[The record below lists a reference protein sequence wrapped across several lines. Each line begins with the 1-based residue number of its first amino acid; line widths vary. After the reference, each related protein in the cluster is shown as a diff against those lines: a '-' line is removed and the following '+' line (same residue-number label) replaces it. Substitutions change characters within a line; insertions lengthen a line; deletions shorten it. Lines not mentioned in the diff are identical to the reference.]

1 MKTSR
6 TLFQELRVVHSS
18 YKLKPVPQTSIS
30 HYVLNCLETRPE
42 SPAIIDGLTGQ
53 VTTRGQLADQ
63 ILRVAGWMQGQIK
76 PGSTVGVSL
85 PNLTTNLLPILGCI
99 HAGGNA
105 ALLNP
110 IYTPSETEHAL
121 KLTKPSMVVTSQF
134 SIDTLKQ
141 VADKDMRFVLMA
153 ADCPDDVI
161 PFMDLLKSDHIGE
174 AHEMSDFEATALMPF
189 SSGTTGM
196 PKAICLSHK
205 NMVSYSI
212 MEMDPMFGTLDFGK
226 NMLGLLPMFH
236 MYGFTMALDC
246 LQKGAA
252 YTVLPRFELESMLK
266 AIQNYKITHLPI
278 VPPIAAVLAKHPV
291 VDNYDLSSIKEV
303 LCAAAPLSVQLQ
315 NALSARVNVKFI
327 RNGYGM
333 SEMVAACMCPPPEL
347 SEEMMRAG
355 SVGVLLAGN
364 EARIVDP
371 DSGEDMQSNQ
381 PGEILIRSQAVM
393 TGYLGDGGST
403 AATVDKDGWI
413 HTGDIGYYDDKNWF
427 YITDRL
433 KELIKYKGWQI
444 APAELEDIILTH
456 PKVADCGVL
465 AVPAPEEGDGD
476 VPRAFVVLKPEFSS
490 DEKNA
495 LTMDIDN
502 LIETKL
508 TSYKKLRGG
517 VTYIDQLP
525 RSLAGKL
532 LRKELKKLC

>member
-1 MKTSR
+1 
-6 TLFQELRVVHSS
+6 L
-18 YKLKPVPQTSIS
+18 
-30 HYVLNCLETRPE
+30 PE
-42 SPAIIDGLTGQ
+42 SPAVIDGLTGQ

-63 ILRVAGWMQGQIK
+63 ILRVAGWMQGQIE

-85 PNLTTNLLPILGCI
+85 PNLSSYLLPVLGCI

-141 VADKDMRFVLMA
+141 VADKDMRFVLLSPE
-153 ADCPDDVI
+153 CPDGVI
-161 PFMDLLKSDHIGE
+161 PFMDLLKSDKIKD
-174 AHEMSDFEATALMPF
+174 APEMTDFEGTALMPF

-205 NMVSYSI
+205 NCVSYSI

-291 VDNYDLSSIKEV
+291 VDNFDISSIEEV

-315 NALSARVNVKFI
+315 NELSARTNVKFI

-333 SEMVAACMCPPPEL
+333 SEIVAAAMVPPPDL
-347 SEEMMRAG
+347 SEQMMRAG
-355 SVGVLLAGN
+355 SIGVLLPGN

-371 DSGEDMQSNQ
+371 ESGADLDCNE
-381 PGEILIRSQAVM
+381 PGEILVKSLAVM
-393 TGYLGDGGST
+393 KGYLGDAGST

-456 PKVADCGVL
+456 PGVADCGVL
-465 AVPAPEEGDGD
+465 AVPAPQEGDGD

-490 DEKNA
+490 VDKDA
-495 LTMDIDN
+495 LTEEIDT

-517 VTYIDQLP
+517 VTYVVQLP